1 MIPSGWSS
9 AFPHNGQP
17 AIFSLLQCCPVNPL
31 SRGKDFPS
39 FPLCRGR
46 HTPIFPSPS
55 KGPVLLLLTYLR
67 LCRTN
72 LTLTYHVKFC
82 LPCDV
87 KNCLPNNVKNSLP
100 TNVKISLPYH
110 VKNCLP
116 SHVKKCLTFAVL
128 WKSSCRTFSQHHSW
142 SCILKKNTAYE
153 FSRSN
158 LTEVNPAYIKCF
170 RFKNERNRNKT
181 SV

>member
-116 SHVKKCLTFAVL
+116 SHVKKCLTFAPQADLNGGRLDSIGGRAGLKEGYSRV
-128 WKSSCRTFSQHHSW
+128 SRPGIISCFPQPCDLMIPKAVS
-142 SCILKKNTAYE
+142 INTDSDPY
-153 FSRSN
+153 
-158 LTEVNPAYIKCF
+158 
-170 RFKNERNRNKT
+170 
-181 SV
+181 

>member
-116 SHVKKCLTFAVL
+116 SHVKKCLTFAPIQGEV
-128 WKSSCRTFSQHHSW
+128 
-142 SCILKKNTAYE
+142 LKKQEQIYRDLDVTPLLAAGQP
-153 FSRSN
+153 
-158 LTEVNPAYIKCF
+158 TEA
-170 RFKNERNRNKT
+170 
-181 SV
+181 